1 MSWTWGK
8 EKFLSIQVDS
18 KTNKQTNKT
27 FIKIKANL
35 LTEKDKS
42 EKEIHRWRKYSQC
55 IYLRKKMLQSIEGKR
70 KSSLKWTSNG
80 MNEYVLKL
88 LFSRKMKIQTR
99 KNCQYKVIRITK
111 MKYIDNTKCW
121 QNCGALGGTQVLS
134 TAPSGNVF

>member
-1 MSWTWGK
+1 
-8 EKFLSIQVDS
+8 
-18 KTNKQTNKT
+18 
-27 FIKIKANL
+27 
-35 LTEKDKS
+35 
-42 EKEIHRWRKYSQC
+42 
-55 IYLRKKMLQSIEGKR
+55 
-70 KSSLKWTSNG
+70 

-134 TAPSGNVF
+134 TAPSGNVFLTISNYVLCLFDQEVPLQAVFPT

>member
-1 MSWTWGK
+1 MK
-8 EKFLSIQVDS
+8 
-18 KTNKQTNKT
+18 
-27 FIKIKANL
+27 KIF
-35 LTEKDKS
+35 TMHIS
-42 EKEIHRWRKYSQC
+42 EKENAAINRE
-55 IYLRKKMLQSIEGKR
+55 KKN
-70 KSSLKWTSNG
+70 SSLKWTSNG

-134 TAPSGNVF
+134 TAPSGNVFNYI

>member
-1 MSWTWGK
+1 MNLRKGK
-8 EKFLSIQVDS
+8 NFSAHKWIPKQ
-18 KTNKQTNKT
+18 TNKQTNKT
-27 FIKIKANL
+27 FIKIKTNL

-55 IYLRKKMLQSIEGKR
+55 IYLRKKMLQSIEKK